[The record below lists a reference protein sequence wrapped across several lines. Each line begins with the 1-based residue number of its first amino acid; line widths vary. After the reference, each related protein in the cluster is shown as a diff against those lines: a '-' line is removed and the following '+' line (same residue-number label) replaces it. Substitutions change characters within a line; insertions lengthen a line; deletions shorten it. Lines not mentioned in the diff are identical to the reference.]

1 MIMACGD
8 RSGLVNAASIS
19 QPSLGLS
26 AELWPRELRRIFFSL
41 LCALKSGDLGTK
53 QGIVKEEGSGAA
65 APASVSPNYLVCDV
79 QTLRRFA
86 RKRLQFLSSRVGV
99 APFFWIFP
107 LPLDSFN
114 QFTNLTPIIAGV
126 VGKK

>member
-41 LCALKSGDLGTK
+41 LCALKSGDLGTN
-53 QGIVKEEGSGAA
+53 QGIVEEEEGSGAA

-79 QTLRRFA
+79 PTLRRFA
-86 RKRLQFLSSRVGV
+86 RKRLQFLSSRVG
-99 APFFWIFP
+99 
-107 LPLDSFN
+107 LPSSVLLDFYFLFRWM
-114 QFTNLTPIIAGV
+114 QLTNLLISPRL
-126 VGKK
+126 

>member
-19 QPSLGLS
+19 QRHSFGH
-26 AELWPRELRRIFFSL
+26 ELRRIFFSL